1 MAKRDPWWKS
11 AQTIVTLLGG
21 IVMLCGLAYTNIA
34 SAERTKVAVEQV
46 KEDVTDLEDRVEKQ
60 EDESE
65 EYYRQQQLIQQDL
78 GYLKES
84 QKEILEAIKQK
95 R

>member
-1 MAKRDPWWKS
+1 MAKKEPWWKS
-11 AQTIVTLLGG
+11 AQTIVALLVGMGMLGG
-21 IVMLCGLAYTNIA
+21 LIYTNVA
-34 SAERTKVAVEQV
+34 SAERAKVAVEQV
-46 KEDVTDLEDRVEKQ
+46 EKNVVKLEARVEKQ
-60 EDESE
+60 EDKTE

-84 QKEILEAIKQK
+84 QKDILDAIKQK